1 MTTDFYQTNPDA
13 VSLTEQNLTKFAYG
27 IQNNY
32 YPLKAF
38 LGLFSSVNSF
48 YVTSKHVLGTLK
60 SCPFLQY
67 NSIRYK
73 TVSSRMSTFPP

>member
-32 YPLKAF
+32 YPFKVFFRAL
-38 LGLFSSVNSF
+38 
-48 YVTSKHVLGTLK
+48 
-60 SCPFLQY
+60 
-67 NSIRYK
+67 
-73 TVSSRMSTFPP
+73 